1 MRRNKRSIKMKT
13 NPNEQF
19 YCPVCKKEMVWYVGT
34 LLCLDCDWEV
44 VWILRFEYDYKK
56 MMEGEKK

>member
-1 MRRNKRSIKMKT
+1 MKMKT